1 MHGLSLRVDGDLPIP
16 ATNHRE
22 GGPVVEVHVQ
32 RRPPWGDSPLD
43 PTRVTFSAG
52 AEGTAG
58 AVIDVG
64 WTSCG
69 NGVRVRF
76 AEGVTFWVSASWD
89 RIWLEYLPPLTPAD
103 AAYFLVEPVLA
114 FVLRRRGELA
124 LHASAVA
131 FAQRGVAFCGASGSG
146 KSTLAGACVMAGA
159 GLISDDVTAVAVL
172 GGEWVAHRGTGAI
185 RLWDDG
191 AGAFGDL
198 GRKAPV
204 FSPTWEK
211 RVMSPE
217 SLGGTVASAAT
228 PLQLLC
234 VLDGLVSNGQPATL
248 TPLAGA
254 EAATA
259 VIANASAGYLHDA
272 ATRAL
277 ELSQAASLASLVRVV
292 RLAVPRG
299 DVGMRGV
306 ANAVRA
312 ALGD

>member
-16 ATNHRE
+16 ATNNRE
-22 GGPVVEVHVQ
+22 GDPVVQVHVQ

-43 PTRVTFSAG
+43 PARVAFSAG
-52 AEGTAG
+52 AEGTDS
-58 AVIDVG
+58 AVTDVG

-69 NGVRVRF
+69 SGVRVRF
-76 AEGVTFWVSASWD
+76 AEGVTFWVSAFWD
-89 RIWLEYLPPLTPAD
+89 RIWLEYSPPLTPAD

-146 KSTLAGACVMAGA
+146 KSTFAGACLMAGA
-159 GLISDDVTAVAVL
+159 GLISDDVTAVAVRD
-172 GGEWVAHRGTGAI
+172 GGWVALRGTGAI

-191 AGAFGDL
+191 ADAFGDR
-198 GRKAPV
+198 GHEAPAY
-204 FSPTWEK
+204 SPTWEK
-211 RVMSPE
+211 RVLSPE
-217 SLGGTVASAAT
+217 RLGGTIAPATT
-228 PLQLLC
+228 PLHLIC
-234 VLDGLVSNGQPATL
+234 VLDGLASDGHPATL

-254 EAATA
+254 AAATA

-272 ATRAL
+272 TTRAL
-277 ELSQAASLASLVRVV
+277 ELSQVASLASAVRVV
-292 RLAVPRG
+292 RLAAPRG
-299 DVGMRGV
+299 DVGLRGV
-306 ANAVRA
+306 PDAVRA